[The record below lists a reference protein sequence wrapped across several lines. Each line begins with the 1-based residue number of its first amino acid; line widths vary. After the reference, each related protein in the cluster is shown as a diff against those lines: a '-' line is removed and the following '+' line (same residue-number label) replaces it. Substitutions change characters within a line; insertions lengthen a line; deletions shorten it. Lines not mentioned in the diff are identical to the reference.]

1 LPVSQSLRVKITD
14 GTNELL
20 FLSPCIEN
28 TNYKGNEKM
37 KKLNKKLIIG
47 GSVLLLAGFLMMG
60 LSKVD
65 NKNFEIAK
73 NLDIYFSLFRELN
86 TFYVDEV
93 DPAKLVKESIDD
105 MLKSLDPYTNYIPES
120 DIEDFRFMT
129 TGEYGG
135 IGALISKHGEEI
147 IISEPYESFPAQ
159 KSGLRAGDVL
169 LEVSGKSTKGMTTE
183 DVSNLLKGSAGQ
195 TRTVKIKRY
204 GEKKPLDIDVVR
216 EKIVIDPISYSGMID
231 KETAYIYLSNFT
243 KDCAEKVKKAF
254 TELKQEK
261 GAKKLVLD
269 LRGNPGG
276 LLIEAVNLCNLFIPK
291 DQEVVST
298 KGKVS
303 EWDKTYK
310 TTFSPI
316 DTIIPIVVL
325 VNRGSA
331 SASEIVSGTLQDLDR
346 AVIIGSRTFGKG
358 LVQTTR
364 DLSYNTKLKV
374 TTAKYYIPSGRC
386 IQALDYSHRN
396 EDGSVGHIPDSL
408 ISQFSTR
415 NGRKVYDGGGI
426 VPDIKTDEKELS
438 NLSIELVSQF
448 KLFDYATKFRS
459 EHETILPINEFSI
472 DDNIYTDFVNYTQN
486 SGFTYTS
493 ETQEILK
500 GLRESAKKEK
510 YLDMA
515 EEQINT
521 LEKTLT
527 PDLDR
532 DINHF
537 RDEISVLLKDE
548 IISRYY
554 YQKGSSQAA
563 IKDDEAVKKAVEIL
577 ANTEEYSK
585 ILRPN

>member
-1 LPVSQSLRVKITD
+1 
-14 GTNELL
+14 
-20 FLSPCIEN
+20 
-28 TNYKGNEKM
+28 M
-37 KKLNKKLIIG
+37 KKLKRKWIVA
-47 GSVLLLAGFLMMG
+47 GSVLLLAGFLFMG
-60 LSKVD
+60 LNQVD

-86 TFYVDEV
+86 TYYVD
-93 DPAKLVKESIDD
+93 DIDAGKLVKGSIDD

-135 IGALISKHGEEI
+135 IGALISKHGPEI
-147 IISEPYESFPAQ
+147 VISEPYENFPAY

-195 TRTVKIKRY
+195 TIKVKIKRI
-204 GEKKPLDIDVVR
+204 GEKKPLDIDILR

-231 KETAYIYLSNFT
+231 NETGYIYLSNFT
-243 KDCAEKVKKAF
+243 KDCAEKVRKTF
-254 TELKQEK
+254 LDLKDK
-261 GAKKLVLD
+261 GAKKLILD

-276 LLIEAVNLCNLFIPK
+276 LLIEAVNVCNIFVPK

-310 TTFSPI
+310 TTFTPS
-316 DTIIPIVVL
+316 DTLIPMAVL

-331 SASEIVSGTLQDLDR
+331 SASEIVSGTMQDLDR

-408 ISQFSTR
+408 IHEFATR
-415 NGRKVYDGGGI
+415 NHRKVFDGGGI
-426 VPDIKTDEKELS
+426 VPDVKIDDKDLS
-438 NLSIELVSQF
+438 NLSLELVNQF
-448 KLFDYATKFRS
+448 KLFDFATKFRS
-459 EHETILPINEFSI
+459 EHETIPPLTEFTI
-472 DDNIYTDFVNYTQN
+472 DDKIYADFISYTEN

-493 ETQEILK
+493 ETQQILK
-500 GLRESAKKEK
+500 ELKESAKNEK
-510 YLDMA
+510 YLDLA
-515 EEQINT
+515 GDQINT

-532 DINHF
+532 DLTRF
-537 RDEISVLLKDE
+537 RDEVSLLLKDE

-554 YQKGSSQAA
+554 YQKGAAQASLE
-563 IKDDEAVKKAVEIL
+563 KDDAVKKAIDVL
-577 ANTEEYSK
+577 ANKDEYTK
-585 ILRPN
+585 ILKPN

>member
-1 LPVSQSLRVKITD
+1 
-14 GTNELL
+14 
-20 FLSPCIEN
+20 
-28 TNYKGNEKM
+28 M
-37 KKLNKKLIIG
+37 KRLNKKLIVG
-47 GSVLLLAGFLMMG
+47 GSALLLSGFLWMG
-60 LSKVD
+60 LSQVD

-86 TFYVDEV
+86 TFYVDEI
-93 DPAKLVKESIDD
+93 DPGKLVKESIDD
-105 MLKSLDPYTNYIPES
+105 MLTSLDPYTNYIPES

-135 IGALISKHGEEI
+135 IGALISKHGDEI
-147 IISEPYESFPAQ
+147 IISEPYENFPAH

-169 LEVSGKSTKGMTTE
+169 LEVAGKSTKGMTTE

-195 TRTVKIKRY
+195 PIKVQVKRY
-204 GEKKPLDIDVVR
+204 GEKKPLELDIVR
-216 EKIVIDPISYSGMID
+216 EKIVIEPITYSGMID
-231 KETAYIYLSNFT
+231 NETGYIYLSNFT
-243 KDCAEKVKKAF
+243 KDCAEKVKKTF
-254 TELKQEK
+254 LELKEEK
-261 GAKKLVLD
+261 GAKRLVLD

-276 LLIEAVNLCNLFIPK
+276 LLMEAVNLCNIFIPK

-303 EWDKTYK
+303 EWYKSYK
-310 TTFSPI
+310 TTGNPV
-316 DTIIPIVVL
+316 DTLLPLVVL

-331 SASEIVSGTLQDLDR
+331 SASEIVAGTIQDLDR
-346 AVIIGSRTFGKG
+346 GVVIGSRTFGKG

-364 DLSYNTKLKV
+364 DLSYNTKLKI

-408 ISQFSTR
+408 ISEFSTK

-426 VPDIKTDEKELS
+426 APDIKIDDKELS
-438 NLSIELVSQF
+438 NLSVELVSQF
-448 KLFDYATKFRS
+448 KMFDFATKFRS
-459 EHETILPINEFSI
+459 ENETIPPLKSFSI
-472 DDNIYTDFVNYTQN
+472 DDKTYSEFVSYIKT

-500 GLRESAKKEK
+500 ELRESAKNEK
-510 YLDMA
+510 YLDLA

-527 PDLDR
+527 PNLDR
-532 DINHF
+532 DLYKF
-537 RDEISVLLKDE
+537 RDEISMLLKDE
-548 IISRYY
+548 IVARYY
-554 YQKGSSQAA
+554 FQKGATETA
-563 IKDDEAVKKAVEIL
+563 IEEDDAVKKALEVL
-577 ANTEEYSK
+577 ANKDEYSK
-585 ILRPN
+585 ILIPN